1 MAQSTKV
8 WPLPV
13 SYSTI
18 SSGFGPRTITVDG
31 VTKKQN
37 AHGAIDIPAPV
48 GTPVMTVLPGKV
60 GTVVFD
66 HKEAGHYVEVEHPA
80 NGTWTRYLHLSDI
93 KVKVGDEL
101 PAGGVVGL
109 SGGAKGARG
118 AGFSSGP
125 HLHFEVWR
133 GRPYRGGTKTDPEP
147 YLLELALQTGK
158 ELASKNK
165 GLLVAAAG
173 SALIMYTLMSS
184 RRSPSRANPLI
195 LTKV

>member
-8 WPLPV
+8 WPLPEKF
-13 SYSTI
+13 SGI
-18 SSGFGPRTITVDG
+18 SSGFGPRVITVG
-31 VTKKQN
+31 GTTRNQ
-37 AHGAIDIPAPV
+37 ASHGAIDIPAPV

-66 HKEAGHYVEVEHPA
+66 HKDAGHYVEVEHPD

-93 KVKVGDEL
+93 KVKVGDVL
-101 PAGGVVGL
+101 QAGGVVGL

-118 AGFSSGP
+118 AGLSTGP

-147 YLLELALQTGK
+147 YLLELATAKVK

-165 GLLVAAAG
+165 GLIFAALGGSIMILSFTAG
-173 SALIMYTLMSS
+173 
-184 RRSPSRANPLI
+184 RRSVRA
-195 LTKV
+195 